1 MSRAFAGGIGWGLT
15 LVFMVVLGYHPQ
27 DVAAEAVGS
36 PASILEKGQWV
47 MGLGGGVLLGKGF
60 KGGADAT
67 GYQLGHFRGYGLT
80 DRLSIYGKIGGA
92 GLSIEDSSIVKQD
105 KSTTHNFL
113 GVLGGIALKGKLW
126 ESPRKTWEVDGSLH
140 YAIMR
145 ARHRHGNDGRWQ
157 EWVFATSAARSF
169 GRVKPYVGVKYSL
182 ASMKFKVRE
191 SGSLLQQGT
200 YKSDVRVGPFLG
212 TDVYFGQAEDVIV
225 NVETSYLDG
234 TEVHLAIQYIF

>member
-1 MSRAFAGGIGWGLT
+1 MSRAFAGGTGWGLT
-15 LVFMVVLGYHPQ
+15 LVLIMCCHPQ
-27 DVAAEAVGS
+27 ELAAEAVGS

-47 MGLGGGVLLGKGF
+47 MGLGGGVLVGKGF

-67 GYQLGHFRGYGLT
+67 SYQLGHFRGYGLT

-92 GLSIEDSSIVKQD
+92 LLSVEDSSIVKQD
-105 KSTTHNFL
+105 KSTTHNFR
-113 GVLGGIALKGKLW
+113 GVLGGVALKGKLW
-126 ESPRKTWEVDGSLH
+126 ESPKKIWEVDGSLH
-140 YAIMR
+140 YAILR
-145 ARHRHGNDGRWQ
+145 AKPRSGNDGRWQ

-169 GRVKPYVGVKYSL
+169 GRVKPYLGVKYSL
-182 ASMKFKVRE
+182 ASMKFKIRQD
-191 SGSLLQQGT
+191 GKLLQQGT

-234 TEVHLAIQYIF
+234 AEIHVAVQYTF